1 MSNRPDWDNQF
12 AETEDERNERLKAKR
27 NERLKAK
34 RNERGMQMQGLAV
47 APYPFCR
54 TPDKCAGK
62 GYCPND
68 PACNN

>member
-27 NERLKAK
+27 Y
-34 RNERGMQMQGLAV
+34 ERGMQMQGLAV